1 MTEETFD
8 QQVQRKPR
16 KGKIALTVGL
26 ILLVG
31 GIAAAA
37 VGGWNIYD
45 TITSQFDLQRVLI
58 PGQEEIR
65 LAQTGDYDVFLE
77 TRSRVDGKVYQMAD
91 ENISGLEATLTWAET
106 GEKIPLKSPSG
117 DFTYSIGA
125 YEGRALFQ
133 FHADKTGQAILQAQ
147 YADGQGPQAVLAVGQ
162 VSMGELI
169 GTILLLVLG
178 VLAAFVGLITTIVGL
193 IRFATSG

>member
-45 TITSQFDLQRVLI
+45 TITSQFDFQRVVI
-58 PGQEEIR
+58 PGQGEIHIT
-65 LAQTGDYDVFLE
+65 QTGDYDVFLE

-91 ENISGLEATLTWAET
+91 DNVGGLAAKMTWADTDQEI
-106 GEKIPLKSPSG
+106 ELESPSS
-117 DFTYSIGA
+117 DFTYSFGA
-125 YEGRALFQ
+125 YEGRSLFK
-133 FHADKTGQAILQAQ
+133 FHAEKTGKAILQAQ